1 MRNESTVIGQLL
13 VRRTPPFDPFP
24 LELLSAKTV
33 RRLIGVGDRSDMA
46 YGFSDSSTSRAC
58 IPRISFDPRR
68 IGVSNLPTYRANLPA
83 ARATITG
90 LVINQRAMWQI

>member
-33 RRLIGVGDRSDMA
+33 RRLIGVSDRSDMA
-46 YGFSDSSTSRAC
+46 YGFS
-58 IPRISFDPRR
+58 
-68 IGVSNLPTYRANLPA
+68 
-83 ARATITG
+83 G
-90 LVINQRAMWQI
+90 LQQVEGLHSQNIV